1 MATLNEIAYNIKNIA
16 TNGRASDDFDISLS
30 QIKLWVI
37 YHRNKILLE
46 ITNNGKFIPLQV
58 EQDLGTVPVIKV
70 DKADAPGVI
79 YGENVYKVS
88 YQNYSRSGILP
99 QFLKFNNKRGVTFV
113 GLVDKV
119 TPIPLVDEHNIYL
132 GKYNR
137 FAKNHRRAYF
147 IDKELYLV
155 LPLDNE
161 MSYVNI
167 RGILQDP
174 RDGDKINGTSQAL
187 PLIRYDDEI
196 TPFPFPDEH
205 LPVLVDRV
213 LKSELAYTLRTPQDN
228 FNNGV
233 EDFSVA
239 GKKVG
244 K

>member
-1 MATLNEIAYNIKNIA
+1 
-16 TNGRASDDFDISLS
+16 
-30 QIKLWVI
+30 
-37 YHRNKILLE
+37 
-46 ITNNGKFIPLQV
+46 
-58 EQDLGTVPVIKV
+58 
-70 DKADAPGVI
+70 
-79 YGENVYKVS
+79 
-88 YQNYSRSGILP
+88 
-99 QFLKFNNKRGVTFV
+99 
-113 GLVDKV
+113 
-119 TPIPLVDEHNIYL
+119 
-132 GKYNR
+132 
-137 FAKNHRRAYF
+137 
-147 IDKELYLV
+147 
-155 LPLDNE
+155 

-174 RDGDKINGTSQAL
+174 RDGDKINGTSQTL